1 MNTQNFKGT
10 ASESSKTWVNGKKH
24 KPVATS
30 SLGVKVCVNAASL
43 SMRWVTLESGNK
55 KAIPLAGAHLP
66 ARNGSYGVDLVLL
79 DEAEVNALIDAGV
92 TALERKASSPR
103 GMTALYDAGETSAKR
118 YIIVSRGQ
126 IFYRTGTWSLAS
138 KKYLRRASEVL
149 REEVRKFLDTFDAA
163 IDAGLDLYQA
173 SDVAR
178 GLITLEKALNPEQ
191 DENQE
196 TASSDNAEFNEIPF

>member
-1 MNTQNFKGT
+1 M
-10 ASESSKTWVNGKKH
+10 
-24 KPVATS
+24 
-30 SLGVKVCVNAASL
+30 
-43 SMRWVTLESGNK
+43 
-55 KAIPLAGAHLP
+55 AGAHLP

-163 IDAGLDLYQA
+163 IEAGLDLYQA

-178 GLITLEKALNPEQ
+178 GLITLEKALNPDR

-196 TASSDNAEFNEIPF
+196 TASGDDAEHNELPF